1 MSRRN
6 RTRGFAALELALLT
20 PVVLLII
27 ELIVAGGR
35 ITQAQSIVD
44 EAAHSGAR
52 AASQAL
58 TMTAARSVAVSV
70 ALQSL
75 DSAASACTNPTV
87 SVDLGNF
94 RAGGSVAVNV
104 TCDSSLRDLTLL
116 PLPGIHRESARVQSS
131 IDLYGGG

>member
-1 MSRRN
+1 MSGRN
-6 RTRGFAALELALLT
+6 PTRGFAALELALLT
-20 PVVLLII
+20 PVVLLLI

-35 ITQAQSIVD
+35 ITQAQSVVD

-58 TMTAARSVAVSV
+58 TVATARSAAISV
-70 ALQSL
+70 ALHSL
-75 DSAASACTNPTV
+75 ASSSATCTNPTV

-104 TCDSSLRDLTLL
+104 TCDASLRDITLL
-116 PLPGIHRESARVQSS
+116 PLPGFHRETARVQSP